1 MASKDTNISKQGTA
15 GKRKYV
21 TIMIPQK
28 LEATGMLESGK
39 SQSVVMASH
48 NNGSLT
54 RYDIMTQEDHYDYLW
69 HKFKCD
75 KPFEVTRQGNSLF

>member
-1 MASKDTNISKQGTA
+1 MLSGFYWAHQNITMASKDLNVNKQGTA

-28 LEATGMLESGK
+28 LEITGMLESGK

-48 NNGSLT
+48 NTGS
-54 RYDIMTQEDHYDYLW
+54 
-69 HKFKCD
+69 
-75 KPFEVTRQGNSLF
+75 